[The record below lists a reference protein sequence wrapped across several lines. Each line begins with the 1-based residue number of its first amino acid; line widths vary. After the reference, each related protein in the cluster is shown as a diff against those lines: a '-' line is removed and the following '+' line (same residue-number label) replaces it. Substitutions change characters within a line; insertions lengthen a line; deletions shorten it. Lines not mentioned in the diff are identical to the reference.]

1 MVFSSI
7 SFLYY
12 FLPILLIIYFWAK
25 EKYRNLVLLLASLFF
40 YFCGEPVYIIILV
53 FSICFNYYFGKYLEK
68 AKNKKVLLIIN
79 LIVNFG
85 ILFYFK
91 YANFL
96 LDNINGIFNT
106 NFYLGNIIMPIGIS
120 FFTFQATS
128 YIIDIYNGKVKSAK
142 NILTFATYLSLF
154 PQLIAGPIVRYKTVE
169 DDLKLRK
176 INYDYFVSGL
186 KRFVIGLA
194 KKVILA
200 NTLGKFSYALASLE
214 EMTVLSFILRAIAN
228 TLQLYLDFSGYS
240 DMAIG
245 LGLMFGFKFQE
256 NFNYPLIATSITDFW
271 RRWHISLSSWFKDYV
286 YIPLGGSR
294 VKKYRRYFNIL
305 VVWMLTGLWHGAS
318 WNFIFWGLYFA
329 LILIIEKA
337 FLLKHLKAHPNLGR
351 LYTII
356 FVIISFVIFN
366 ENNLASAVVFL
377 KSMFGLNRL
386 AFTNLTTNYYLKNYL
401 GILIFSILA
410 STPLFKILKE
420 KVFKNVPIFFKAVIY
435 FGIFIVVTAYIIDE
449 TFNPFLY
456 FRF

>member
-337 FLLKHLKAHPNLGR
+337 FLLKYLKAHPNLGR

>member
-1 MVFSSI
+1 
-7 SFLYY
+7 
-12 FLPILLIIYFWAK
+12 
-25 EKYRNLVLLLASLFF
+25 
-40 YFCGEPVYIIILV
+40 
-53 FSICFNYYFGKYLEK
+53 
-68 AKNKKVLLIIN
+68 
-79 LIVNFG
+79 
-85 ILFYFK
+85 
-91 YANFL
+91 
-96 LDNINGIFNT
+96 
-106 NFYLGNIIMPIGIS
+106 
-120 FFTFQATS
+120 
-128 YIIDIYNGKVKSAK
+128 
-142 NILTFATYLSLF
+142 
-154 PQLIAGPIVRYKTVE
+154 
-169 DDLKLRK
+169 
-176 INYDYFVSGL
+176 
-186 KRFVIGLA
+186 
-194 KKVILA
+194 
-200 NTLGKFSYALASLE
+200 
-214 EMTVLSFILRAIAN
+214 
-228 TLQLYLDFSGYS
+228 
-240 DMAIG
+240 
-245 LGLMFGFKFQE
+245 
-256 NFNYPLIATSITDFW
+256 
-271 RRWHISLSSWFKDYV
+271 
-286 YIPLGGSR
+286 
-294 VKKYRRYFNIL
+294 
-305 VVWMLTGLWHGAS
+305 MLTGLWHGAS